1 MAKMI
6 TKSAAVFP
14 AVRAHRYDGSAGTY
28 YTPVSYTH
36 LTTISESAVDT
47 RNQIASN
54 VASSANP
61 THKAERAHVFIMDPN
76 SFSFI

>member
-1 MAKMI
+1 MRRIRHEVLPSSMMSPALLSTAKSSS
-6 TKSAAVFP
+6 TVP
-14 AVRAHRYDGSAGTY
+14 
-28 YTPVSYTH
+28 
-36 LTTISESAVDT
+36 TTISESAVDT